1 MALYPLKFEPL
12 FNYRIWGGNKL
23 RTVLNKNYQ
32 EEQIG
37 ESWEISAIEESET
50 QVADGNLKGNT
61 LKQLIKEYKGALVGN
76 KVYESF
82 GEDFPLLI
90 KFIDAKTPLSI
101 QVHPNDEIAKKKH
114 NAFGKNEMWYIM
126 QADTD
131 AQLVVGF
138 KKTISKTQYANHLK
152 NGTLMDTLNIE
163 KVQAG
168 DVYDIPAGRV
178 HAIGAGVLL
187 AEIQQTSNVI
197 YRIHDYDRIDAKTG
211 SKRELHNDLA
221 IDAIDFEFHD
231 NYKTN
236 YKEEVNASKKLIHNP
251 YFNTNILLVEGSIK
265 MDYTLQDSF
274 VIYMCVEGDLEIT
287 YNSTIYSL
295 NTGETILIPAAIN
308 TLSLASEHAKLLE
321 VRL

>member
-1 MALYPLKFEPL
+1 
-12 FNYRIWGGNKL
+12 
-23 RTVLNKNYQ
+23 
-32 EEQIG
+32 
-37 ESWEISAIEESET
+37 
-50 QVADGNLKGNT
+50 
-61 LKQLIKEYKGALVGN
+61 
-76 KVYESF
+76 
-82 GEDFPLLI
+82 
-90 KFIDAKTPLSI
+90 
-101 QVHPNDEIAKKKH
+101 
-114 NAFGKNEMWYIM
+114 M